1 MPNRLRTLRERK
13 GISQVDLSR
22 LVDVSRQAVSA
33 VEMNKQE
40 PSLPLALKISKVL
53 DTPLQHIFF
62 LEDADV
68 ETTKSVSLTK
78 LERLNLVNQ
87 YRLLQGVHRDDE
99 YLVKY
104 YHRMEEIFERGYEQL
119 YHEAL
124 DQLWDALPR
133 ETSEEVLSILEMHR
147 ALRFSLGDKP
157 DPRDIE
163 RVKFEGFD
171 ANNESQHLGF
181 AKFFVQD
188 GEKYRELMI
197 FNSHYPTLPR
207 YRKMLAEWQ
216 RMGRQPRLSRAQ
228 IDSILEA
235 GTFED

>member
-104 YHRMEEIFERGYEQL
+104 YHRMEEIF
-119 YHEAL
+119 
-124 DQLWDALPR
+124 
-133 ETSEEVLSILEMHR
+133 
-147 ALRFSLGDKP
+147 
-157 DPRDIE
+157 
-163 RVKFEGFD
+163 
-171 ANNESQHLGF
+171 
-181 AKFFVQD
+181 
-188 GEKYRELMI
+188 
-197 FNSHYPTLPR
+197 
-207 YRKMLAEWQ
+207 
-216 RMGRQPRLSRAQ
+216 
-228 IDSILEA
+228 
-235 GTFED
+235 

>member
-1 MPNRLRTLRERK
+1 M
-13 GISQVDLSR
+13 
-22 LVDVSRQAVSA
+22 
-33 VEMNKQE
+33 
-40 PSLPLALKISKVL
+40 
-53 DTPLQHIFF
+53 
-62 LEDADV
+62 
-68 ETTKSVSLTK
+68 
-78 LERLNLVNQ
+78 
-87 YRLLQGVHRDDE
+87 
-99 YLVKY
+99 
-104 YHRMEEIFERGYEQL
+104 
-119 YHEAL
+119 
-124 DQLWDALPR
+124 
-133 ETSEEVLSILEMHR
+133 
-147 ALRFSLGDKP
+147 RFSLGDKP